1 MTTDIRLSNRICR
14 GNLLWLP
21 LSICRRV
28 NVCPRRAEKMREK
41 RNRRRNCYR
50 SLTCWAMLVSRNGG
64 IVLELKA
71 VMELADERRDQGQNS
86 LTVREIRIRTVK
98 RGLPGVVQ

>member
-1 MTTDIRLSNRICR
+1 
-14 GNLLWLP
+14 
-21 LSICRRV
+21 
-28 NVCPRRAEKMREK
+28 
-41 RNRRRNCYR
+41 
-50 SLTCWAMLVSRNGG
+50 MLVSRNGG